1 MNLPLR
7 ICGNLRTMTVTE
19 EEVQERINNLA
30 SALISSTPER
40 FTSIDCRVEQVPE
53 QCTGRYSYSITS
65 DSCAGEVITVPT
77 AELHEAAWEA
87 IIALGAEG
95 INVTMAQ
102 EGEGWSFSMKTAYL
116 DTDNIEAERDARDE
130 AIWNRVYEERE
141 TFFQDHFGAIPQDI
155 NKLMTVHWPGG
166 GLFDFSQDC
175 KLAGKRVQVTCGLSN
190 PDMPSSAYVADFERV
205 DEPDGNKSFNTRLAR
220 RVPAYVPPHW
230 AGYGYEVGLILADP
244 ADTDSMA
251 VLTWVVENELNDCRD
266 IFGKIVEHGG
276 ITVQDLRLFDG
287 SFFDFLFMPAQTESI
302 PSTVQLS
309 NGLMQMVI
317 ATRITRQ
324 ERDFAKETSC
334 GELLKHLIEA
344 GVGQVT
350 DLKRLSV
357 IPIRE

>member
-1 MNLPLR
+1 MLF
-7 ICGNLRTMTVTE
+7 TE
-19 EEVQERINNLA
+19 EEVQERINTLI

-40 FTSIDCRVEQVPE
+40 FTSITCSIEQVPE
-53 QCTGRYSYSITS
+53 QCTGRYAYAITS
-65 DSCAGEVITVPT
+65 ESCPGEVISQPSP
-77 AELHEAAWEA
+77 ELHEAAWAA
-87 IIALGAEG
+87 IHALGAEG
-95 INVTMAQ
+95 INVVMAQ
-102 EGEGWSFSMKTAYL
+102 DGEGWSFSLKTAYL
-116 DTDNIEAERDARDE
+116 DTDDAEAGRNERDE
-130 AIWNRVYEERE
+130 VIWNRVYEERE
-141 TFFQDHFGAIPQDI
+141 AFFVDHFGPTPQDI

-166 GLFDFSQDC
+166 GLFDFKEDC
-175 KLAGKRVQVTCGLSN
+175 KLSGKRVQVTCGLSN
-190 PDMPSSAYVADFERV
+190 PDMPSCAFVADFERV
-205 DEPDGNKSFNTRLAR
+205 DNDGGNKTFNTRLGR

-244 ADTDSMA
+244 TDTDSMA

-266 IFGKIVEHGG
+266 IFGKIAAHGG

-302 PSTVQLS
+302 PSTVRLS

-334 GELLKHLIEA
+334 GELLQKLIEA

-350 DLKRLSV
+350 DLKRMSV
-357 IPIRE
+357 IPIRDH